1 MMGQSRVKANTPAP
15 EQFNRNLGFINQKE
29 QKVLQEST
37 VAIAGAGG
45 DGGELAIMLAQMGV
59 GRFRI
64 ADPESFEIDNL
75 NRQAGASY
83 KTIGQNKATVIAQ
96 MIKDINPIAE
106 VTVYTEGIT
115 ADSVNAFVAG
125 SDLVVDETEYTQ
137 HELGIMLARCSRKH
151 KLPVLMTLNVG
162 FGSYTTSF
170 SPDGKTFEAYLGLNP
185 KLSIAK
191 LSEFGVPLSRW
202 VPHIPSYAD
211 TNILQKV
218 AAQKV
223 STPTVATGVKMAA
236 SEASTQALAHL
247 LKDISPQRAQWIY
260 YAPRGKSLDVID
272 GMHMV
277 RFPRVHYAKTLARAV
292 FRTWLNKNP
301 TAGL

>member
-1 MMGQSRVKANTPAP
+1 MVLSEMKENQSIND
-15 EQFNRNLGFINQKE
+15 QFNRNLGFINQEE
-29 QKVLQEST
+29 QERLTVST

-45 DGGELAIMLAQMGV
+45 DGGELALALAQMGV
-59 GRFRI
+59 GRFHI
-64 ADPESFEIDNL
+64 ADPEAFEIDNL
-75 NRQAGASY
+75 NRQMGASF
-83 KTIGQNKATVIAQ
+83 KTIGQNKATVIAR
-96 MIKDINPIAE
+96 MIKDINPAAD
-106 VTVYTEGIT
+106 VMVFTDGIT
-115 ADSVNAFVAG
+115 ADNLDAFVAG
-125 SDLVVDETEYTQ
+125 SDLVIDETEYTQ
-137 HELGIMLARCSRKH
+137 HELGIMLARCARRH
-151 KLPVLMTLNVG
+151 RLPVLMTLNIG

-185 KLSIAK
+185 KLSIAE
-191 LSEFGVPLSRW
+191 LSKSDIPLSRW

-218 AAQKV
+218 AAQEV

-236 SEASTQALAHL
+236 AEASAQALAHL
-247 LKDISPQRAQWIY
+247 LKDVSAQRARWIY

-277 RFPRVHYAKTLARAV
+277 RFPRIHYAKSLAWALL
-292 FRTWLNKNP
+292 RTRLGKNP